1 MGILQMLYNNEPS
14 RISVIARHSDIY
26 WIFFLH
32 SSSETGVAGSP
43 IFHESDDAQRPD
55 KKFPVLYKY
64 ILVKLGL
71 T

>member
-14 RISVIARHSDIY
+14 RISGIARHSDIY

-55 KKFPVLYKY
+55 
-64 ILVKLGL
+64 
-71 T
+71 